1 MLCPFL
7 ILPFL
12 SFSILF
18 YLNTHTHTHTH
29 THERERERERERE
42 SACARARVHKKEREK
57 RKRGDVEFENAE
69 ERGQDGLYNISLSQ
83 SIYFVGSSLFE

>member
-1 MLCPFL
+1 M
-7 ILPFL
+7 
-12 SFSILF
+12 
-18 YLNTHTHTHTH
+18 
-29 THERERERERERE
+29 
-42 SACARARVHKKEREK
+42 RARVHKKEREK